1 MDIPFQYGEERALAA
16 LLAVRRPDGLAT
28 LEAERLARWEGGL
41 VRVRRCPVADAKW
54 RPGLRRDSPSRILI
68 PASLRRW
75 DASAR
80 LLHELAHPLLH
91 VGLGAVA
98 DVMEGDEARRFP
110 LARRAEQHEEQLAD
124 HLVLALRL
132 PTHVVAAHIDPREL
146 ANQVGLPWSVVEKRC
161 QQLRGQVLRFTSL
174 PLWCAGRAYELAYH
188 PAPEASLQVAA
199 AGQPL
204 LRIPV
209 DGTTRAAREMRLK
222 ADLVAFRPQ
231 EFQLKYAR
239 FRREDLAAGPWR
251 RQVLPVC
258 MDELY
263 AWAQAGSAAP
273 YGER

>member
-1 MDIPFQYGEERALAA
+1 MNIPFQYGEERALAA
-16 LLAVRRPDGLAT
+16 LLAVRRPEGLAT

-41 VRVRRCPVADAKW
+41 VTVRRCPVESAKW
-54 RPGLRRDSPSRILI
+54 RPGLRPNSPSRILL
-68 PASLRRW
+68 PEALRRW

-98 DVMEGDEARRFP
+98 DVMEGDEARQFP

-132 PTHVVAAHIDPREL
+132 PTHVCAVSPDPREL
-146 ANQVGLPWSVVEKRC
+146 ADRVGLAWSVVERRC
-161 QQLRGQVLRFTSL
+161 RQLRGQELRFTSL

-188 PAPEASLQVAA
+188 AAPEASLQVRV
-199 AGQPL
+199 GEQYL
-204 LRIPV
+204 FRIPV
-209 DGTTRAAREMRLK
+209 DGVTRTARELRLK
-222 ADLVAFRPQ
+222 ADLMAFRPE

-239 FRREDLAAGPWR
+239 FRSEDLADGPWR